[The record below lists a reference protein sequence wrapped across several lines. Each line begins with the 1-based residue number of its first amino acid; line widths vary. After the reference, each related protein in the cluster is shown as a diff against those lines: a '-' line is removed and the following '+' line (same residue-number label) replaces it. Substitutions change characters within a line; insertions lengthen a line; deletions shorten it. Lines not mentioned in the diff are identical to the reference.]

1 MSTRKPR
8 QPADRGNRPS
18 SGDGLTRRQVLKGLA
33 AGGLLAGSGLLSS
46 CGQPGTEATQA
57 GTSAAGADLSSGR
70 TARRDGV
77 VVIVRHPRAID
88 DQRRVDGEIVARM
101 MQAGVTRLAET
112 SGPAE
117 AWRRF
122 FSPSDVIGLK
132 VNCLGAPSTHTHT
145 EVVLAAAAGLQA
157 AGVAAENLIIFDRL
171 TSELRRAGFAVN
183 EETGVR
189 CFGTERRGYDSQPT
203 VVGAV
208 GSCFSRIVS
217 EDCTALLNLP
227 LLKDH
232 DVAGVSL
239 ALKNHFGSIN
249 NPNKLHLNHCCPYVA
264 DLNLAPQ
271 IRAKERLI
279 VADALEATYDG
290 GPTYRPSTT
299 EAYGALLIGTDPVAV
314 DRIGWQIIDDLRRT
328 AGLRTLAEVGR
339 EPAYIDVAA
348 DEEHNLGVADLS
360 RINKVEVSLT

>member
-8 QPADRGNRPS
+8 PPADRGNRPS

-46 CGQPGTEATQA
+46 CGQPGSGATPV
-57 GTSAAGADLSSGR
+57 GADLPSGS
-70 TARRDGV
+70 ALRRDGV

-88 DQRRVDGEIVARM
+88 DQRRVNGEIVAQM
-101 MQAGVTRLAET
+101 VEAGVTRLAET

-132 VNCLGAPSTHTHT
+132 VNCLGAPSIHTHT
-145 EVVLAAAAGLQA
+145 EVALAAAAGLQA

-171 TSELRRAGFAVN
+171 TRELRRAGFAIN
-183 EETGVR
+183 EETGLR

-227 LLKDH
+227 VLKDH
-232 DVAGVSL
+232 DVAGVTI

-249 NPNKLHLNHCCPYVA
+249 NPNKLHPNHCCPYVA

-271 IRAKERLI
+271 IRAKERLVI
-279 VADALEATYDG
+279 ADALEAVYDG

-299 EAYGALLIGTDPVAV
+299 QAYGALLIGTDPVAV
-314 DRIGWQIIDDLRRT
+314 DRIGWQIIDDLRRA

-348 DEEHNLGVADLS
+348 DERHNLGVADLS
-360 RINKVEVSLT
+360 RINKIEVSLT